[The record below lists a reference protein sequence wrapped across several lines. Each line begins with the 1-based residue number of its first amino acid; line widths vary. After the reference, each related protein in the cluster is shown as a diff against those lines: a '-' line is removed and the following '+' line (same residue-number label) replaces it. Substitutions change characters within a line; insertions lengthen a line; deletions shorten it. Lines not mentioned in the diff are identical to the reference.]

1 MYQMLVLVVLVA
13 AVGAHVL
20 HLQQPLQW
28 HPLLLSAVV

>member
-1 MYQMLVLVVLVA
+1 MHQMLVPVVPEA

-20 HLQQPLQW
+20 RLQQLLQW